1 MEAVVML
8 WVGVLVG
15 VLGAVGVFRARES
28 ETEWRY
34 RKAMRDLE
42 AVIVAMQHRLREVNE
57 RANAERHAPTGAR

>member
-1 MEAVVML
+1 ML

-15 VLGAVGVFRARES
+15 VLGAVGVFRAREN

-57 RANAERHAPTGAR
+57 RENGEVTCRK